1 MKTKRHIRRKKTKK
15 GGSKE
20 SDIEIVKKNGLALQT
35 VEHKEDR
42 DVVLTAVKQNG
53 MALDFAGPWKDDE
66 EIVSSAVEK
75 NGMALQFASKRLKN
89 TKKVTSLAVNSN
101 PYAFQFASDELKDDE
116 PYVRELSKLIAVVLY
131 FASERLRS
139 DEDIIFGSLSVF
151 YGSLEYATEAL
162 TNNKAFMLRCVEKNG
177 RHLQF
182 ASDELKDDKELVLVA
197 VNNRG
202 DAIQFASADLR
213 SDPQIIQ
220 LASAKDPTAVRYAL
234 PPLPSLSRQISRGTT
249 DQDEEGVC
257 GYHAFS
263 KIILKNIFELLHPL
277 YVTKE
282 YTYHRCNKFLNTTT
296 TKKNIPHLNKNCSKD
311 GYLKILLF
319 LHLFFLYKTYI
330 VTVEGRPAGWLEC
343 NQTSVIYPHLYKTST
358 IPGIDELQ
366 QQDLTDVLTAM
377 KDLSTIMNIHLITI
391 RFKPT
396 LELIKKITNEQ
407 LYIML
412 RIEDSK
418 SERQHAAHFVVIV
431 GTEKEEI
438 LFKNSWGD
446 ERIFRCILGVPFSL
460 GPYIYDTTTDC
471 VVVLPVEGGKDETI
485 TDMSLL
491 DHYLVRYRKLKRKLL
506 TMP

>member
-1 MKTKRHIRRKKTKK
+1 MKTKRRIRRKRTKK

-42 DVVLTAVKQNG
+42 DVVLAAVKQNG
-53 MALDFAGPWKDDE
+53 MALDFAGIWKDDE
-66 EIVSSAVEK
+66 EIVSSAVQK
-75 NGMALQFASKRLKN
+75 NGMALQFASERLKN
-89 TKKVTSLAVNSN
+89 TKEVTTLAVNSN
-101 PYAFQFASDELKDDE
+101 PYAFEFASDELKDDE
-116 PYVRELSKLIAVVLY
+116 PYVREFSKLIAVVLY
-131 FASERLRS
+131 YASERLRS
-139 DEDIIFGSLSVF
+139 DEDLIFESLSVF
-151 YGSLEYATEAL
+151 YGSLAYATEAL
-162 TNNKAFMLRCVEKNG
+162 TNNKAFMLRCVQKNG
-177 RHLQF
+177 RHLMF
-182 ASDELKDDKELVLVA
+182 ASDELKDDKELVSMA

-202 DAIQFASADLR
+202 DAIQFASLHLR
-213 SDPQIIQ
+213 SDPEIIRI
-220 LASAKDPTAVRYAL
+220 SIEKDPTAIRYAL

-249 DQDEEGVC
+249 NQDEEGVC

-263 KIILKNIFELLHPL
+263 KIILKNIFELLHPFH
-277 YVTKE
+277 VTKE
-282 YTYHRCNKFLNTTT
+282 YTYHQCNKFLNTTT
-296 TKKNIPHLNKNCSKD
+296 TKKNIPHLNKDCSKD

-319 LHLFFLYKTYI
+319 LHLFFLYKTFI
-330 VTVEGRPAGWLEC
+330 VTVEGRPTGWLEC

-358 IPGIDELQ
+358 IPGINELQ
-366 QQDLTDVLTAM
+366 QQDLTDVLTTM
-377 KDLSTIMNIHLITI
+377 KDLSSIMNIHLITF
-391 RFKPT
+391 RFTPT
-396 LELIKKITNEQ
+396 LELIQKITNEQ

-431 GTEKEEI
+431 GTENQEI

-446 ERIFRCILGVPFSL
+446 ERIFRCILGIPFSL

-491 DHYLVRYRKLKRKLL
+491 DHYLVRYRRLKRKISS
-506 TMP
+506 MP